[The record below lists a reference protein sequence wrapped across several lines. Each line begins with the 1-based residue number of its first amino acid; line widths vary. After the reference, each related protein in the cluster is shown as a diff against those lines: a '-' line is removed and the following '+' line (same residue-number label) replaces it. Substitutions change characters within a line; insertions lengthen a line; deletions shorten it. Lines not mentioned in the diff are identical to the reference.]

1 MQIYL
6 SHSSR
11 DSYEKGEGTRMDKN
25 WRRTIFTGLNIYF
38 AAKFYYCAIKLAV
51 TDKLAIPYAIVGL
64 LRSVIAVPPHQGIRL
79 GLRKR

>member
-1 MQIYL
+1 
-6 SHSSR
+6 
-11 DSYEKGEGTRMDKN
+11 MDKN
-25 WRRTIFTGLNIYF
+25 WRTIFTGLDISF
-38 AAKFYYCAIKLAV
+38 AATLHYCAIKLAV